1 MAEIEESL
9 RVEVSRFCRSYC
21 LQVWNKALNQ
31 TRVDAS
37 STLRRLESVYYPPAI
52 QASGPFSSKA
62 KTAPKDPS
70 SYKDAS
76 ANTLPSSTISLEE
89 VVQAGAAKIEKDT
102 IDKAV
107 LEATKLPPTPK
118 DSSKEKGAS

>member
-1 MAEIEESL
+1 MFTI
-9 RVEVSRFCRSYC
+9 
-21 LQVWNKALNQ
+21 
-31 TRVDAS
+31 
-37 STLRRLESVYYPPAI
+37 PPAI
-52 QASGPFSSKA
+52 QASGPFSSKT

-89 VVQAGAAKIEKDT
+89 VVQAGAAEIEKDT

-118 DSSKEKGAS
+118 DSFKEKGSS

>member
-1 MAEIEESL
+1 M
-9 RVEVSRFCRSYC
+9 
-21 LQVWNKALNQ
+21 
-31 TRVDAS
+31 
-37 STLRRLESVYYPPAI
+37 STIPPAI
-52 QASGPFSSKA
+52 QASGPFSSKT

-70 SYKDAS
+70 SYKDSS

-89 VVQAGAAKIEKDT
+89 VVQAGAAEIEKDT

>member
-1 MAEIEESL
+1 M
-9 RVEVSRFCRSYC
+9 
-21 LQVWNKALNQ
+21 
-31 TRVDAS
+31 
-37 STLRRLESVYYPPAI
+37 STIPPAI

-62 KTAPKDPS
+62 KTTPKDPS